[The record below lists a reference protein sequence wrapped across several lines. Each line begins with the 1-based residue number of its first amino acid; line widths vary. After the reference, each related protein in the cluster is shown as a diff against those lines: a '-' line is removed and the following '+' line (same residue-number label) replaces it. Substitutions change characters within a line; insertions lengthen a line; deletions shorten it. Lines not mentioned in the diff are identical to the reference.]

1 MTMSFTPVN
10 DIISYLRR
18 IFRNTQMEV
27 LNLVLVYLQNLM
39 HADVTIHKEETDQ
52 VWFNEARSISDFNS
66 HLMIGEIMCTS
77 FLADWVERAGKDPV
91 LMKVIMERFN
101 QFNQLYRYD
110 DNFGWTHRYLKIR
123 EQGALLA
130 LNDLPA
136 VTRETIARYLIL
148 QHTSLERQQKLFYC
162 RESFLKQ
169 EYKLRLTP
177 TELLELSLSLL
188 ASGKLEGDS
197 KSVTQIGTVR
207 FLADCLGLDFP
218 ANYDSLMYQLKER
231 EQLTK
236 FMDELRQSLIAYLR
250 KKNG

>member
-1 MTMSFTPVN
+1 
-10 DIISYLRR
+10 
-18 IFRNTQMEV
+18 MEV

-110 DNFGWTHRYLKIR
+110 DNFGWTHRYLTIR

-188 ASGKLEGDS
+188 ASGKMEGDS

>member
-1 MTMSFTPVN
+1 MIMSFTPVN
-10 DIISYLRR
+10 GIISYLRR

-110 DNFGWTHRYLKIR
+110 DNFGWTHRYLTIR

-218 ANYDSLMYQLKER
+218 AK
-231 EQLTK
+231 
-236 FMDELRQSLIAYLR
+236 
-250 KKNG
+250 

>member
-1 MTMSFTPVN
+1 MIMSFTPVN
-10 DIISYLRR
+10 GIISYLRR

-110 DNFGWTHRYLKIR
+110 DNFGWTHRYL
-123 EQGALLA
+123 
-130 LNDLPA
+130 
-136 VTRETIARYLIL
+136 T
-148 QHTSLERQQKLFYC
+148 
-162 RESFLKQ
+162 
-169 EYKLRLTP
+169 
-177 TELLELSLSLL
+177 
-188 ASGKLEGDS
+188 KLEGDS